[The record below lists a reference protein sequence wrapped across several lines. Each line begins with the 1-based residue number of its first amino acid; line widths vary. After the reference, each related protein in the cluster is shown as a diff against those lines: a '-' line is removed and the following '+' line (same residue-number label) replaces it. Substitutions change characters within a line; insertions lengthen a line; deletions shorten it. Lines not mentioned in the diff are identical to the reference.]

1 MKAEAKPSSRQIQ
14 SATLAHWIVS
24 SLYLLAMGWSLLAK
38 ADGYQ
43 PWLRFAANANVHHIL
58 QDGPFAGGRLR

>member
-1 MKAEAKPSSRQIQ
+1 MKAEAKRSSRQIQ

-38 ADGYQ
+38 TDGYQ
-43 PWLRFAANANVHHIL
+43 PWLALEVAAFTAIYTIL
-58 QDGPFAGGRLR
+58 AVLLWPDE

>member
-1 MKAEAKPSSRQIQ
+1 MPMRLSDFLARAWKLANDKARV
-14 SATLAHWIVS
+14 LGWIV
-24 SLYLLAMGWSLLAK
+24 SLLAK
-38 ADGYQ
+38 AAGYQ